1 MAVIVLLLWAV
12 TAAAGLR
19 LLFTS
24 GLGRRPAPAP
34 AEEPASAM
42 ASAAAP
48 AASVN
53 AAASASAASADAE
66 PAPAAK
72 PMSARAARQA
82 RYDPPTLVRNK
93 NEPIPGLGP
102 LLEFAHPMFAII
114 GLAFWL
120 GYSLVHNRALAWI
133 AFGLAVAT
141 ICAGIAWF
149 TSNARA
155 AKRQHDTP
163 APTFSTRLLA
173 IHGAAAALTFTLAAL
188 TALTAR
194 G

>member
-53 AAASASAASADAE
+53 AASADAE

-102 LLEFAHPMFAII
+102 LLE
-114 GLAFWL
+114 
-120 GYSLVHNRALAWI
+120 
-133 AFGLAVAT
+133 
-141 ICAGIAWF
+141 
-149 TSNARA
+149 
-155 AKRQHDTP
+155 
-163 APTFSTRLLA
+163 
-173 IHGAAAALTFTLAAL
+173 
-188 TALTAR
+188 
-194 G
+194 